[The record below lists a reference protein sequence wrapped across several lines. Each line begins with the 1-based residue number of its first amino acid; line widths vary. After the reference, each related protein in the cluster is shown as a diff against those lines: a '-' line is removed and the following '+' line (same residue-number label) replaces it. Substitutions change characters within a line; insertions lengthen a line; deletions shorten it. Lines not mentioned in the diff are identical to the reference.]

1 MRHLWSNKALCLCFW
16 LIFVIKHKKCKIPL
30 IFIAILQVYD
40 CIYKRGKNEVF
51 RTCSLFCCSYNWINI
66 ILQFLFYN
74 TSRSYSDEIG
84 EWFFYVRCVIKKFV
98 MNLHFIFHIAS
109 ALYQP
114 SINFSHRA
122 FIPLA
127 YIGVSS
133 LHMMKYEKR
142 VCIILYENANAYYA
156 NGNTKDTIHFSFLK
170 NMIWIFMLLPN
181 LG

>member
-1 MRHLWSNKALCLCFW
+1 MT
-16 LIFVIKHKKCKIPL
+16 V
-30 IFIAILQVYD
+30 FINQE
-40 CIYKRGKNEVF
+40 KNEVF
-51 RTCSLFCCSYNWINI
+51 RTSDFVLVLCFVVLIIELTSFCNFCFI
-66 ILQFLFYN
+66 ILVEVIVVKSAN
-74 TSRSYSDEIG
+74 G
-84 EWFFYVRCVIKKFV
+84 FFMFGVV
-98 MNLHFIFHIAS
+98 MNLHFIFHIVS

-170 NMIWIFMLLPN
+170 NMI
-181 LG
+181 

>member
-51 RTCSLFCCSYNWINI
+51 RTSDFVLVLCFVVLIIKLTSFCNFCFI
-66 ILQFLFYN
+66 ILVEVIVVKSAN
-74 TSRSYSDEIG
+74 G
-84 EWFFYVRCVIKKFV
+84 FFYVRCVIKKFA
-98 MNLHFIFHIAS
+98 MNLHFLFHIAS

-114 SINFSHRA
+114 SINFSPRA
-122 FIPLA
+122 FIPLT

-133 LHMMKYEKR
+133 WHMMKYEQR
-142 VCIILYENANAYYA
+142 VCIYL
-156 NGNTKDTIHFSFLK
+156 F
-170 NMIWIFMLLPN
+170 FMRTPMHII
-181 LG
+181 

>member
-1 MRHLWSNKALCLCFW
+1 MWK
-16 LIFVIKHKKCKIPL
+16 KHKKCKIPL
-30 IFIAILQVYD
+30 IYIAILQVYD

-51 RTCSLFCCSYNWINI
+51 RTSDFVLVLCFVVLIIKLTSFCNFCFI
-66 ILQFLFYN
+66 ILVEVIVVKSAN
-74 TSRSYSDEIG
+74 G
-84 EWFFYVRCVIKKFV
+84 FFYVRCVIKKFA

-133 LHMMKYEKR
+133 WHMMKYEQR
-142 VCIILYENANAYYA
+142 VCIYL
-156 NGNTKDTIHFSFLK
+156 F
-170 NMIWIFMLLPN
+170 FMRTPMHII
-181 LG
+181 